1 MLYISQKATKSN
13 LYRQKR
19 EKMATKIKKLQAR
32 EILDSRG
39 LPTVECILE
48 LTTGAIVAA
57 SVPSGTSVGK
67 HEALE
72 LRDNDKSRYLG
83 NGVLQ
88 AIDNIQM
95 HIAPHLINKQPIL
108 CDLDQ
113 LLIDLDGTENKGN
126 FGANAT
132 LAVSIAVARAQAITE
147 NMELY
152 LFLNKLFAMGKLSL
166 PFCMFNI
173 INGGLHAH
181 NHLAFQ
187 EFMIM
192 PQSTSIRQTLQIASE
207 VYHTLKKVLK
217 DRQLSVT
224 VGEEGGFAPLF
235 TNEFDSPEQQAL
247 ELLSSAIQR
256 AEFSNKQIP
265 VCLDVAASHFYDA
278 KTNTYNLNNAQFD
291 SKGMIN
297 LYAQLAPKYN
307 IISIE
312 DGMAEDDW
320 YGWQLLTERKKGKI
334 QIVGDD
340 IFVTNPTRIEK
351 GITLGVA
358 NAVLIKPNQIGTISE
373 TITAIKLCKQAE
385 YKTVISH
392 RSGETNDTFIA
403 DLVVA
408 TGAGQFKAGAPARGE
423 RVAKYNRLLE
433 IEDTLSI

>member
-1 MLYISQKATKSN
+1 MSA
-13 LYRQKR
+13 
-19 EKMATKIKKLQAR
+19 KIKKLDAR

-48 LTTGAIVAA
+48 LTTGEVIAA

-67 HEALE
+67 HEAIE

-83 NGVLQ
+83 NGVLK
-88 AIDNIQM
+88 AINNIQT
-95 HIAPHLINKQPIL
+95 HIAPHLVNKQPIL

-126 FGANAT
+126 LGANAT
-132 LAVSIAVARAQAITE
+132 LAVSIAIARTQAITE

-152 LFLNKLFAMGKLSL
+152 QFINKLFSMGSISL
-166 PFCMFNI
+166 PLCMFNV

-192 PQSTSIRQTLQIASE
+192 PQCPSIRQTLQTASE
-207 VYHTLKKVLK
+207 VYHTLKKILK
-217 DRQLSVT
+217 DSKFSVT

-235 TNEFDSPEQQAL
+235 IGENNSPEHQAL
-247 ELLSSAIQR
+247 ELLSSAIH
-256 AEFSNKQIP
+256 AAGFNNKQVS
-265 VCLDVAASHFYDA
+265 VCLDVAASHFYDT
-278 KTNTYNLNNAQFD
+278 KTNTYNLNNTYVD

-307 IISIE
+307 ITSIE
-312 DGMAEDDW
+312 DGLAEDDW
-320 YGWQLLTERKKGKI
+320 YGWQLLTERKKNKI

-358 NAVLIKPNQIGTISE
+358 NAVLIKPNQIGTITE
-373 TITAIKLCKQAE
+373 TITAIKLCKKAG

-433 IEDTLSI
+433 IEAKLAL